1 MKRKRD
7 PVEAE
12 ALKQEIL
19 KVLADVFPRAK
30 WRNDICQQMVD
41 CGYGSRAA
49 ARCLRLLYQSG
60 LILEYHG
67 MYAITTKGMTTC
79 NELQVTDH

>member
-7 PVEAE
+7 PAEAE
-12 ALKQEIL
+12 ALKLEIL
-19 KVLADVFPRAK
+19 KYLADVFPRAK
-30 WRNDICQQMVD
+30 WRNDLCEQMVSR
-41 CGYGSRAA
+41 GYGSRATG
-49 ARCLRLLYQSG
+49 RCIWLLYQSG

-79 NELQVTDH
+79 NELQITDH